1 MSWARGRFG
10 IRSMAYSTG
19 SIARHLQST
28 ATIRCSGSVRT
39 WPVPADIGSMALR
52 QDGGAVMALSDGFYT
67 FDFDVGQ
74 AALIAKVDQTEPRTR
89 LNDGKADRRGRF
101 FAGGMDVEEAD
112 GLAGLY
118 RLDPDMTVTRVADGI
133 VVFNGPCW
141 SPDDT
146 IFYYADSWTAIYAC
160 DYDVETGTLSN
171 RKKLYDLAAAGFP
184 ADGSTIDEEGFIWN
198 AQTVGGKLVRYAPNG
213 EVDREIS
220 FPVKNLTSVMFGG
233 DRLDVMYVTSMAR
246 IAHPP
251 GTGFARQDRPEPM
264 AGGLFEVAWTGRP
277 RVTGAPFRWLIR
289 ASRGGIRPRFRAQP
303 GLESGVANRL
313 RLARPMAIKPTTAN
327 RLRKIMMIS
336 PAVDT

>member
-1 MSWARGRFG
+1 MLKIELIVDAKNELGEGPVWDPAEGVLYWIDSKAPSINRYDP
-10 IRSMAYSTG
+10 RS
-19 SIARHLQST
+19 R
-28 ATIRCSGSVRT
+28 SVRA

-52 QDGGAVMALSDGFYT
+52 QNGGAVIALGDGFYT
-67 FDFDVGQ
+67 FDFDSGQ
-74 AALIAKVDQTEPRTR
+74 AALIAKVDETEPRTR

-160 DYDVETGTLSN
+160 DYDVETGTLYN
-171 RKKLYDLAAAGFP
+171 RQKLYDLAAAGFP
-184 ADGSTIDEEGFIWN
+184 ADGSTVDEEGFIWN

-246 IAHPP
+246 IVHPP
-251 GTGFARQDRPEPM
+251 GTGFARHDRPEPM
-264 AGGLFEVAWTGRP
+264 AGGLFEV
-277 RVTGAPFRWLIR
+277 
-289 ASRGGIRPRFRAQP
+289 RGLGVRGLPEPRFA
-303 GLESGVANRL
+303 G
-313 RLARPMAIKPTTAN
+313 
-327 RLRKIMMIS
+327 
-336 PAVDT
+336 